1 MKKLL
6 TLVLSFLLI
15 TSTFSQKRNINL
27 EDLWKEYTFY
37 PAHIKGFKS
46 MNDGEHYS
54 VMERNENGQEIIKYR
69 FENGRGY
76 KGQKAFSAAIRHHGW
91 DAFTPH
97 IIAFADTKEQLDK
110 LANKYDFIVR
120 ADIFFKIENTSS
132 DETGKIAGI
141 RLSAPG
147 PRLFADHSSK
157 SFHESVKEATRELNI
172 QLKKRKD
179 KMKSHH

>member
-1 MKKLL
+1 MNYN
-6 TLVLSFLLI
+6 F
-15 TSTFSQKRNINL
+15 
-27 EDLWKEYTFY
+27 EYHDV
-37 PAHIKGFKS
+37 A
-46 MNDGEHYS
+46 
-54 VMERNENGQEIIKYR
+54 
-69 FENGRGY
+69 
-76 KGQKAFSAAIRHHGW
+76 ASAALEE
-91 DAFTPH
+91 F
-97 IIAFADTKEQLDK
+97 TKEQLDK

-120 ADIFFKIENTSS
+120 ADIFFKIDNTSS